1 MTITLSA
8 LFLLAAIGLG
18 VWFKKDSSF
27 RKREFFAVSVFW
39 ILLVGTPWGAEGVAK
54 VQEII
59 GTGVQTASQT
69 VNSVSSK

>member
-1 MTITLSA
+1 MTITLSG

-18 VWFKKDSSF
+18 VWFKKDASF

-39 ILLVGTPWGAEGVAK
+39 ILVVATPWGAEGVAK
-54 VQEII
+54 VQDII
-59 GTGVQTASQT
+59 GTGVETASQT

>member
-1 MTITLSA
+1 MTLTTTA
-8 LFLLAAIGLG
+8 LFLIAAVTLG
-18 VWFKKDSSF
+18 VWFKKDAGF

-54 VQEII
+54 VQDII
-59 GTGVQTASQT
+59 GTGVQTASDT

>member
-1 MTITLSA
+1 MTLTLSG

-18 VWFKKDSSF
+18 VWFKKDASF

-39 ILLVGTPWGAEGVAK
+39 ILVVATPWGAEGVAK

-69 VNSVSSK
+69 VNSVSTK

>member
-1 MTITLSA
+1 MTITLTG

-18 VWFKKDSSF
+18 VWFKKDASF
-27 RKREFFAVSVFW
+27 RKREFLAVSVFW
-39 ILLVGTPWGAEGVAK
+39 ILVVATPWGAEGVAK